1 MIPLK
6 NDKLFMN
13 YYGKRKDWP
22 RMKPAIRFEQ
32 VNYSVDGLH
41 VLRNITGFFPKGKI
55 TTLVGPSGAGKTTL
69 FRLCNGLKSP
79 DSGDIFINERHIKEY
94 DPVTL
99 RRKVGLALQNA
110 TMIDGTVFDNLSLPL
125 KLQGKQLEEAEAKRL
140 LNLVGLEEQF
150 LSHGAKDLSGGQRQ
164 KVSIARTLVNRPE
177 ILLLDEITSAL
188 DRISQQDI
196 EELIMN
202 INKKFGTTI
211 IWITHNLDQAVKV
224 ADYTWVMIAGE
235 VVETGDIS
243 VLTAP
248 KNERVKLFVK
258 GEES

>member
-1 MIPLK
+1 
-6 NDKLFMN
+6 
-13 YYGKRKDWP
+13 
-22 RMKPAIRFEQ
+22 
-32 VNYSVDGLH
+32 
-41 VLRNITGFFPKGKI
+41 
-55 TTLVGPSGAGKTTL
+55 
-69 FRLCNGLKSP
+69 
-79 DSGDIFINERHIKEY
+79 
-94 DPVTL
+94 
-99 RRKVGLALQNA
+99 
-110 TMIDGTVFDNLSLPL
+110 MIDGTVFDNLSLPL